1 MNNEDFLL
9 YQSKVTSISKMLSS
23 VAHKWRQPL
32 NEINAIVSN
41 IDLDYSYNLMN
52 KESLDLQLKN
62 IEDITKQLSN
72 TLDDF
77 RDFAH
82 PPQKFK
88 FKIDDLLKQS
98 LKFIDKE
105 LKEKNITCEVKI
117 VGYNKIYGYPNEY
130 MQVITEILYNIVE
143 NFNKKEIKNPQI
155 KIFAKKEQEKLLL
168 TIKDNG
174 KGVPVDLKIF
184 EAYIGTKNDKLKGL
198 GLYISKIIIED
209 MGGVIDVKNDENGAV
224 FSILV

>member
-1 MNNEDFLL
+1 MNDEEFLL
-9 YQSKVTSISKMLSS
+9 YQSKITSVSKMLAS

-41 IDLDYSYNLMN
+41 IYLDYSYDLMD
-52 KESLDLQLKN
+52 KKSLDLQLKN
-62 IEDITKQLSN
+62 IEDLTKQLSN

-77 RDFAH
+77 RDFAY
-82 PPQKFK
+82 PPQKFR
-88 FKIDDLLKQS
+88 FRIDELLNQS

-105 LKEKNITCEVKI
+105 LMEKKIKCKVDI
-117 VGYNKIYGYPNEY
+117 VGDNQIYGYPNEY

-143 NFNKKEIKNPQI
+143 NFGKKKIKNPQI
-155 KIFAKKEQEKLLL
+155 EISAKKEQEKLVL

-209 MGGVIDVKNDENGAV
+209 MGGVIDVKNDEKGAV